1 MEIANK
7 DVYLDLFLHEAE
19 KTINSGNIIYIKNA
33 IYNYSNYIDTITII
47 WANSLI
53 LEIIQ
58 ERFETIEL

>member
-1 MEIANK
+1 MEIANN
-7 DVYLDLFLHEAE
+7 DVYFDLFLLEAE

-33 IYNYSNYIDTITII
+33 IYNYSNYIDTITIN

-53 LEIIQ
+53 LEIVQ

>member
-1 MEIANK
+1 MEIANN
-7 DVYLDLFLHEAE
+7 DIYFDLFLLEAE

-33 IYNYSNYIDTITII
+33 IHNYSNYIDTITIN

-53 LEIIQ
+53 LEIVQ

>member
-7 DVYLDLFLHEAE
+7 DVYFDLFLHETE

-33 IYNYSNYIDTITII
+33 LCNYSNYIDTITII

-53 LEIIQ
+53 LEIVQ

>member
-33 IYNYSNYIDTITII
+33 LCNYSNYIDTITII

>member
-1 MEIANK
+1 MEIANN
-7 DVYLDLFLHEAE
+7 DVYIDLFLHEVE

-33 IYNYSNYIDTITII
+33 IRNYSNYIDTNTIN

-58 ERFETIEL
+58 EKIETIEL

>member
-1 MEIANK
+1 MEIANN
-7 DVYLDLFLHEAE
+7 DVYFDLFLHEAE